1 MYIYIYVYI
10 YIYSHIYIYVCMYLY
25 MCIHTYMYIH
35 ISTLHLAQAQVGVGV
50 VRGVGRFGVAEEIRA
65 ELGTGERDEDG

>member
-1 MYIYIYVYI
+1 
-10 YIYSHIYIYVCMYLY
+10 MYLY